1 MLAFP
6 PFQLDIENQRL
17 WKTSE
22 EAQVRRKPF
31 AIVGYLVQHPQRLV
45 TRGELMDAVGGGKHA
60 MSESLLRTHLSDLR
74 HVLGEGVVETVVGRG
89 YRFVPEVKR
98 LNLEAWRA
106 GARIPTRRAG
116 SVVAGRDAEL
126 DLVCAALL
134 SARGRR
140 GASVFVT
147 GGGGG

>member
-1 MLAFP
+1 
-6 PFQLDIENQRL
+6 
-17 WKTSE
+17 
-22 EAQVRRKPF
+22 
-31 AIVGYLVQHPQRLV
+31 
-45 TRGELMDAVGGGKHA
+45 MDAVWGGKHA
-60 MSESLLRTHLSDLR
+60 MSESLIRTHLSDLR

-126 DLVCAALL
+126 DLLCAALL
-134 SARGRR
+134 SARDRR
-140 GASVFVT
+140 RTTVFVRGEA
-147 GGGGG
+147 GGLKRAPVDALLERATVPGPALVGLGAWGGHYALGEAD